1 MNLLKKS
8 AESQQHIEQGS
19 YSYCWLNE
27 HFNAL
32 LHRNSRNDVH
42 LQTVLSR
49 ASMLSSKFL
58 SKSSTCHIPLSNQ
71 RVMPFIYLKIKKK
84 KKISACLKIRT
95 SFIYFSREF
104 PHRHLQ

>member
-8 AESQQHIEQGS
+8 PESQQHIEQGS

-27 HFNAL
+27 YFNAL

-58 SKSSTCHIPLSNQ
+58 SKPSTCYIPLSNQ

-84 KKISACLKIRT
+84 KKKENKCLLKNQNK
-95 SFIYFSREF
+95 F
-104 PHRHLQ
+104 HLFFT